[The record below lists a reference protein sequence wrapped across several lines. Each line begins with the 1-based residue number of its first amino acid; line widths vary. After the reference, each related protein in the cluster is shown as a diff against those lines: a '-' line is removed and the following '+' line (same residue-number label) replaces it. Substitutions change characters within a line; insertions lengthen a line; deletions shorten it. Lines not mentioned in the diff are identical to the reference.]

1 MTSPSSQT
9 TRTPG
14 STGTAPAAPDAPT
27 SRDRLRQLF
36 VTASMAFAILGTL
49 YGFGVI
55 GTRVEESS
63 GGALAADATLLAP
76 ATTAFSIWSVIY
88 TGLAA
93 YTLWQWLPRA
103 TTSPRAR
110 AIGWLAGASMILN
123 ASWLLVTQ
131 VGQIWVSVGVIAA
144 LVVVLGL
151 LVQRLTAARPGDLAE
166 TILVDGTFGLY
177 LGWVTIATAA
187 NITAAL
193 VSSGVSFG
201 AADAWIGAAVIA
213 VAAAIGVV
221 LALRLGGRL
230 AVAGALSWG
239 LAWIAIARLTGEPA
253 SAVVGIAA
261 AGAVVVVLGSAVM
274 VRLRPGY
281 VRGVSAR

>member
-1 MTSPSSQT
+1 MTNHLSQSPRATSSAD
-9 TRTPG
+9 PVA
-14 STGTAPAAPDAPT
+14 SAPT

-49 YGFGVI
+49 YGFGVF

-76 ATTAFSIWSVIY
+76 ATRAFSIWSVIY
-88 TGLAA
+88 VGLAA
-93 YTLWQWLPRA
+93 YTVWQWLPKA
-103 TTSPRAR
+103 TTDARAR
-110 AIGWLAGASMILN
+110 SIGWLAGASLILN

-131 VGQIWVSVGVIAA
+131 VGQIWVSVGVILA

-151 LVQRLTAARPGDLAE
+151 LVQRLGAGRASGVPEA
-166 TILVDGTFGLY
+166 IVVDGTFGLY

-201 AADAWIGAAVIA
+201 AADPWIGAAVVA
-213 VAAAIGVV
+213 VAAAIGAV

-239 LAWIAIARLTGEPA
+239 LAWIAVARLTSEPA
-253 SAVVGIAA
+253 SVVVAVAA
-261 AGAVVVVLGSAVM
+261 IIAVVVVLGSALL
-274 VRLRPGY
+274 VRLRPEY
-281 VRGVSAR
+281 VRGVTAR

>member
-1 MTSPSSQT
+1 MTSPLSQT
-9 TRTPG
+9 PR
-14 STGTAPAAPDAPT
+14 TAPAEPATASTPT

-63 GGALAADATLLAP
+63 GGALSADATLLAP
-76 ATTAFSIWSVIY
+76 GSPAFSIWSVIY
-88 TGLAA
+88 TGLAV
-93 YTLWQWLPRA
+93 YTVWQWLPRA
-103 TTSPRAR
+103 TTDAR
-110 AIGWLAGASMILN
+110 TRSIGWLAGASMILN

-131 VGQIWVSVGVIAA
+131 VGQIWLSVGVIVA

-151 LVQRLTAARPGDLAE
+151 LVQRLTAGRARDVAE
-166 TILVDGTFGLY
+166 TVIVDGTFGLY

-201 AADAWIGAAVIA
+201 AADEWIGAAVLA

-230 AVAGALSWG
+230 TVAGALSWG
-239 LAWIAIARLTGEPA
+239 LAWIAIARLTDEPSSVVVA
-253 SAVVGIAA
+253 VGAIVAVVA
-261 AGAVVVVLGSAVM
+261 VLGSALL
-274 VRLRPGY
+274 VRLRPEY